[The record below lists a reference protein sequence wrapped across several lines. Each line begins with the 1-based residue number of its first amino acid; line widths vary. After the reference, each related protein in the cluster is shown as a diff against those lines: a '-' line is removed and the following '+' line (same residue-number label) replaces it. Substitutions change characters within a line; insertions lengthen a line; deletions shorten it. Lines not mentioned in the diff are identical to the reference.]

1 MSAAHDGGTGAEWS
15 DDESRPSHTKIV
27 EGGQGVVQG
36 GALDSGVVEIIGGQ
50 ADDGAGGRGGEVE
63 SAGGARGTVLASG
76 GLITGAEGEDA
87 GEAVL
92 ESHPERERDKGACSR
107 GGAVSG
113 VVSSGT
119 GVPLQTD
126 TDRTGFILVARD
138 DPRLGRARR
147 SLGPPRR
154 AHGLWD
160 HPPPRS

>member
-27 EGGQGVVQG
+27 EGGQGVAQG

-92 ESHPERERDKGACSR
+92 ESHPERER
-107 GGAVSG
+107 
-113 VVSSGT
+113 
-119 GVPLQTD
+119 
-126 TDRTGFILVARD
+126 
-138 DPRLGRARR
+138 
-147 SLGPPRR
+147 
-154 AHGLWD
+154 
-160 HPPPRS
+160 

>member
-27 EGGQGVVQG
+27 EGGQGVAQG

-119 GVPLQTD
+119 GVPLQFLEAGTTFSGYLLADLRTRGRSRAGTTIYRPD
-126 TDRTGFILVARD
+126 TTL
-138 DPRLGRARR
+138 
-147 SLGPPRR
+147 
-154 AHGLWD
+154 
-160 HPPPRS
+160 